1 MMKFDYVTTTYVVNQ
16 TIKKQRE
23 LEFPLDWIMK
33 KHGNFSCLV
42 APTASRALYHPLNMC
57 SKDHL
62 LITQE
67 CFGKNVNWS
76 FVQCKQDIFLNHPVA
91 GYNLSRIGAQF
102 MRISNI

>member
-1 MMKFDYVTTTYVVNQ
+1 MNANVVNQ
-16 TIKKQRE
+16 TIKKTQRE
-23 LEFPLDWIMK
+23 NPPIFPLDWIMK

-76 FVQCKQDIFLNHPVA
+76 FVQCKQDIFSKPPC
-91 GYNLSRIGAQF
+91 SRI
-102 MRISNI
+102 